1 MKQIIGALAIAS
13 TMLAVPA
20 FAQDKPQD
28 KPNVQAPSGQNSGP
42 GVQGYPGNKNG
53 PPANQATVGSN
64 AGTNPGMQSDDAT
77 NVKGLPG
84 NKNGPPA
91 KKPSESNPR

>member
-1 MKQIIGALAIAS
+1 MMKQIIGALAIAS

-20 FAQDKPQD
+20 FAQAD
-28 KPNVQAPSGQNSGP
+28 KPNVQAPSGQNSGA

-64 AGTNPGMQSDDAT
+64 AATTPNARGEDAA

-84 NKNGPPA
+84 NKSGPA
-91 KKPSESNPR
+91 TKKPSEPNPR